1 MLPVEEFDSPDA
13 LRERFQLL
21 CGRGAASNRFHA
33 IDEPPMSVIAGEAG
47 RSARAT
53 MQVPTS
59 TSFFGDH
66 FPRRAVFPATLLL
79 NAQMRLALQLAQ
91 AATPARAAATLFP
104 SRMTNVKMRSFIL
117 PGQTVEIAAEMAP
130 SQDDTLTTLLS
141 ASVEGRKVATARLE
155 IKARST
161 P

>member
-1 MLPVEEFDSPDA
+1 
-13 LRERFQLL
+13 
-21 CGRGAASNRFHA
+21 
-33 IDEPPMSVIAGEAG
+33 
-47 RSARAT
+47 

-91 AATPARAAATLFP
+91 AATPARAAAALFP

-117 PGQTVEIAAEMAP
+117 PGQTVELAAEMTP